1 MNSVQDKS
9 EQRSQ
14 KTAKR
19 QDDLRERLVVAAEAV
34 IATGGLAALRARAL
48 AEAAGCA
55 VGAIYQV
62 YPDLDALV
70 LEVNGRTLDAI
81 GAALLATRPRKKPAN
96 QLLDLAATY
105 LEYAAAN
112 RQLWAAVFQHRGT
125 EGRPLTPAFAA
136 RQAALFQHV
145 ERPLGQ
151 LQPGL
156 PAPACA
162 LLARSVFAAVHG
174 MVALGLDGTV
184 QPMELEALRGQV
196 RLVVAALG
204 GGTCSVAGAG
214 DGNRTHV
221 CSLGSCRSTIELHP
235 RGRQRSAGT

>member
-1 MNSVQDKS
+1 MIG
-9 EQRSQ
+9 
-14 KTAKR
+14 
-19 QDDLRERLVVAAEAV
+19 LRERLVEAAEAV
-34 IATGGLAALRARAL
+34 IAAEGLAALRARTL

-62 YPDLDALV
+62 YPDLEALI

-81 GAALLATRPRKKPAN
+81 GAALLATQPREKPAN
-96 QLLDLAATY
+96 QLLDLADTY
-105 LEYAAAN
+105 LNYAAAN
-112 RQLWAAVFQHRGT
+112 RRRWAAVFQHRGS

-151 LQPGL
+151 LRPGL
-156 PAPACA
+156 SAEACA
-162 LLARSVFAAVHG
+162 LLARTVFAAVHG

-196 RLVVAALG
+196 RLVVEALAAGLE
-204 GGTCSVAGAG
+204 A
-214 DGNRTHV
+214 
-221 CSLGSCRSTIELHP
+221 
-235 RGRQRSAGT
+235 